1 MIATMEKCTP
11 HYSLIEIQAQMTSVM
26 AMNLTETARV
36 GIHGAGMEWE
46 DALTVVRGLRRQ
58 EFYKSM
64 TTHHD
69 YRIWQD
75 VYHAH
80 WDAQSTVCQ
89 VSKGGG
95 ISRYIV

>member
-1 MIATMEKCTP
+1 
-11 HYSLIEIQAQMTSVM
+11 MTSVV

-69 YRIWQD
+69 HRIWQD

-80 WDAQSTVCQ
+80 WDGKALYVKFQKAGEFFV
-89 VSKGGG
+89 
-95 ISRYIV
+95 ISFKEL